1 MEWIQKILRKIHP
14 QNLLDLFVDAVLLMM
29 EIWALLRVALILLIV
44 VASIILYAV
53 ERASCEYNETKWYEG
68 TACVLPHP

>member
-1 MEWIQKILRKIHP
+1 MEWIRKILRKIHP

-53 ERASCEYNETKWYEG
+53 ERASCEYYETKWYEG
-68 TACVLPHP
+68 TICVLPNP